1 MNTLTIEA
9 GPRSPEVSFDFATN
23 VYSLKG
29 ESYPEDVNEFYGE
42 LMDRLEKHLEALS
55 GTAVRFTFE
64 LVYFNSSTAK
74 VLMSLFELLDDTAGR
89 GNTVEVIWVYQED
102 DENMKELGED
112 FCEELNHATYTFEAV
127 A

>member
-1 MNTLTIEA
+1 MNTLTLEA
-9 GPRSPEVSFDFATN
+9 GPRSPEVSFDFTTN

-42 LMDRLEKHLEALS
+42 MLGRLEKHLEAFS
-55 GTAVRFTFE
+55 GATVRFTFE

-74 VLMSLFELLDDTAGR
+74 VLMSLFELLDEAAGR

-102 DENMKELGED
+102 DEKMMR
-112 FCEELNHATYTFEAV
+112 T
-127 A
+127 